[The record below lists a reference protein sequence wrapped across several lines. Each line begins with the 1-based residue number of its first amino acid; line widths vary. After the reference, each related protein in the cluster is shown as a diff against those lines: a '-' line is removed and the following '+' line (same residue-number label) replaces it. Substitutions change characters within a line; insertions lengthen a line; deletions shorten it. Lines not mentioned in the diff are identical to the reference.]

1 MLYAIYSSFL
11 IFLIFFRLGKYHEL
25 MDMVINI
32 LLRLPHKKLP
42 ILGTNDYLVGSF
54 WDNGQQC

>member
-1 MLYAIYSSFL
+1 
-11 IFLIFFRLGKYHEL
+11 

-32 LLRLPHKKLP
+32 LSRLPHKKLP
-42 ILGTNDYLVGSF
+42 ILGTNDYIVGSF

>member
-1 MLYAIYSSFL
+1 MLHAIDSSFP
-11 IFLIFFRLGKYHEL
+11 IFLIFFRLGKYNEL

-32 LLRLPHKKLP
+32 LPRLPHKKLP
-42 ILGTNDYLVGSF
+42 SLGTNDYIVGSF